1 MSTSSISTIFS
12 ANAVSTSQHYCTTVI
27 LGSINKC
34 YVIFQVFM
42 VDWQFTVF
50 CREVGFVE
58 FYAFL
63 VLFFLAKNVSLLFL
77 LLFASLCLTY
87 FVLGSVYYGGVW
99 TASTHKAEMQKVIQI
114 AEIQFWPKELAPKKC
129 KF

>member
-1 MSTSSISTIFS
+1 MSLALSTCVISNS
-12 ANAVSTSQHYCTTVI
+12 VCQKRLYYCTTVI

-58 FYAFL
+58 IYVFM
-63 VLFFLAKNVSLLFL
+63 VLIFLAKNVSLLFL
-77 LLFASLCLTY
+77 LLFASLP
-87 FVLGSVYYGGVW
+87 VVEHVSQ
-99 TASTHKAEMQKVIQI
+99 THNIRPNNLSFARWNVV
-114 AEIQFWPKELAPKKC
+114 
-129 KF
+129 